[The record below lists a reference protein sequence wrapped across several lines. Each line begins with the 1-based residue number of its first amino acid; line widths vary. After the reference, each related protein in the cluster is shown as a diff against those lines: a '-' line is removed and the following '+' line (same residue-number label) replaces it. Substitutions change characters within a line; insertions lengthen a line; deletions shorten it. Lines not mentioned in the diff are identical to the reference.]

1 MQMTNGYSATSA
13 LCVTFMLASCGE
25 QGLTQKAESG
35 PPASAQPVTLD
46 DSSRVIID
54 RAIAY
59 AGSYEAWQQKK
70 TLSFDKKATSYDST
84 GKVTRVL
91 NQHFDYQLKPE
102 FRAKVT
108 YTLND
113 TAITLLHDG
122 QQARKLFNGKVST
135 KQKDIDGAW
144 NSCYG
149 SEYVMCMPFKL
160 KDPGIKAEYVGRVKL
175 KDGVPAQVVKASYSK
190 GAGSNPDHVWYYYFE
205 PGTGKLLANSLHGKN
220 HYWDYTRYAQLE
232 KANGLLLPA
241 LRKGYA
247 ADTLNHPGKLI
258 SESQHRN
265 VAFDKKFAADHF
277 RIPDGQ

>member
-1 MQMTNGYSATSA
+1 MRMLNNYPASVA
-13 LCVTFMLASCGE
+13 LIIALIGLASCRE
-25 QGLTQKAESG
+25 QTTEKTAS
-35 PPASAQPVTLD
+35 PAAALPVAMD

-59 AGSYEAWQQKK
+59 AGGYEVWQQKK

-84 GKVTRVL
+84 GKVTKVI
-91 NQHFDYQLKPE
+91 NQHFDYQLQPE

-135 KQKDIDGAW
+135 RQRDIDGAW

-160 KDPGIKAEYVGRVKL
+160 KDPGIKADYVGRAML
-175 KDGVPAQVVKASYSK
+175 KDGVPAQVVKASYIK
-190 GAGSNPDHVWYYYFE
+190 GAGSNSDHVWYYYFE
-205 PGTGKLLANSLHGKN
+205 PGTGKLLANSLNGKN
-220 HYWDYTRYAQLE
+220 NYWDYTRYQQLAN
-232 KANGLLLPA
+232 ANGLLLPA
-241 LRKGYA
+241 VRRGYA
-247 ADTLNHPGKLI
+247 AKALNQPRQLT
-258 SESQHRN
+258 SQSQHAN
-265 VAFDKKFAADHF
+265 VVFDQEFGADHF
-277 RIPDGQ
+277 QIPDDH

>member
-1 MQMTNGYSATSA
+1 MLMLNTYAASTLLLALVVLTSCREQATEKAPAPAAAA
-13 LCVTFMLASCGE
+13 L
-25 QGLTQKAESG
+25 
-35 PPASAQPVTLD
+35 PVTLD

-54 RAIAY
+54 RAIVY
-59 AGSYEAWQQKK
+59 AGGYEAWQQKN

-84 GKVTRVL
+84 GKVTKVV

-108 YTLND
+108 YVFHD

-122 QQARKLFNGKVST
+122 QQARKLFNGQVST

-160 KDPGIKAEYVGRVKL
+160 KDPGIKADYVGRVRM
-175 KDGVPAQVVKASYSK
+175 KDGGPAQVVKASYVK

-205 PGTGKLLANSLHGKN
+205 PGTGKLLANSLNGKDN
-220 HYWDYTRYAQLE
+220 FWDFTRYQQLE
-232 KANGLLLPA
+232 RANGLLLPA
-241 LRKGYA
+241 LRRGYA
-247 ADTLNHPGKLI
+247 AKALNQPGRLT
-258 SESQHRN
+258 SQSQHTN
-265 VAFDKKFAADHF
+265 VVFDKAFAPDHF
-277 RIPDGQ
+277 RIPDGK